1 MPFNSLQFAAFIII
15 VFLLY
20 LALKHKW
27 QNRLLLVASCAFY
40 AAWDWR
46 FLGLVF
52 ISITTDY
59 LCSLKIHASD
69 DEKIKKRFLILS
81 ILINL
86 SILGF
91 FKYFNF
97 FSANLAHLINLFGF
111 TVHPYVLKIIL
122 PIGISFYTFKT
133 MSYTIDVYTGKAEPT
148 RSYLDYALF
157 VSFFPLLLAGP
168 IMRAGD
174 LLPQIASKRKLT
186 LDKFYEGSYLIFWGL
201 FQKVFVADNLARWI
215 VDPSFNSAPPY
226 NGVKVLLVLYAF
238 AFQIYCDFAGYSN
251 IARGLG
257 RCLGFDIII
266 NFNLPY
272 FATNPQDFWQRWHIS
287 LSTWLRD
294 YLYSPISFSLRRWGA
309 WSVAIALL
317 ATFFLCG
324 LWHGAA
330 WTFVMWGIYWGVLLI
345 LYAMLKPLLG
355 IIKHSKN
362 DMTGKIWFWIKVA
375 GFFQLVCIGWL
386 IFRADSMAQAMQM
399 LHSIIYNFHF
409 ARKIGIFGL
418 AASIIIYILLLLSI
432 EIAQFAKK
440 DPLVIF
446 KFPAWLSC
454 ALYVIMYVLIVINT
468 TSDARGFM
476 YVRF

>member
-1 MPFNSLQFAAFIII
+1 MPFNSLQFPLFFVI

-27 QNRLLLVASCAFY
+27 QNRLLLLASCVFY

-59 LCSLKIHASD
+59 LCSLKIHSSD
-69 DEKIKKRFLILS
+69 SEKIKKRLLILS

-111 TVHPYVLKIIL
+111 SVHPYVLKIIL

-133 MSYTIDVYTGKAEPT
+133 MSYTIDVYTGKTEPT
-148 RSYLDYALF
+148 RNYLDYALF
-157 VSFFPLLLAGP
+157 VIFFPLLLAGP

-201 FQKVFVADNLARWI
+201 FQKVFVADNLARI
-215 VDPSFNSAPPY
+215 ADQVFNAPAPY
-226 NGVKVLLVLYAF
+226 NGASVILATYAF

-251 IARGLG
+251 MAMGIGK
-257 RCLGFDIII
+257 CLGFEITL

-272 FATNPQDFWQRWHIS
+272 FATNPQEFWQRWHIT
-287 LSTWLRD
+287 LSSWLRD
-294 YLYSPISFSLRRWGA
+294 YLYTPISFTLRRWGT
-309 WSVAIALL
+309 WGIGCALM
-317 ATFFLCG
+317 ATFLLCG
-324 LWHGAA
+324 LWHGAG
-330 WTFVMWGIYWGVLLI
+330 WTFILWGAYWGALII
-345 LYAMLKPLLG
+345 LYSLLKPMLARVPAAKSFTMQR
-355 IIKHSKN
+355 IRA
-362 DMTGKIWFWIKVA
+362 WVA
-375 GFFQLVCIGWL
+375 TICFFQFAALGWI
-386 IFRADSMAQAMQM
+386 IFRAKSLLQIKQ
-399 LHSIIYNFHF
+399 IIRSLAFNFTF
-409 ARKIGIFGL
+409 QDIELKNTALRFILFTCVLFIVEYCQYKASDLKVVFRFNLALRVILYLVCFYSLIFG
-418 AASIIIYILLLLSI
+418 AGHVREFIYF
-432 EIAQFAKK
+432 EF
-440 DPLVIF
+440 
-446 KFPAWLSC
+446 
-454 ALYVIMYVLIVINT
+454 
-468 TSDARGFM
+468 
-476 YVRF
+476 

>member
-1 MPFNSLQFAAFIII
+1 MPFNSLQFPLFFII
-15 VFLLY
+15 VFFLY

-27 QNRLLLVASCAFY
+27 QNRLLLVASCVFY

-69 DEKIKKRFLILS
+69 SEKIKKRFLILS

-97 FSANLAHLINLFGF
+97 FSANLAHLINLLGL
-111 TVHPYVLKIIL
+111 TVHPYILNIIL

-133 MSYTIDVYTGKAEPT
+133 MSYTIDVYTGKTEPT

-157 VSFFPLLLAGP
+157 VIFFPLLLAGP

-174 LLPQIASKRKLT
+174 LLPQISSPRKLS

-201 FQKVFVADNLARWI
+201 FQKVFVADNLARI
-215 VDPSFNSAPPY
+215 ADKVFNAPPPY
-226 NGVKVLLVLYAF
+226 NGAAVLLATYAF

-251 IARGLG
+251 MAMGIGK
-257 RCLGFDIII
+257 CLGFEITL

-272 FATNPQDFWQRWHIS
+272 FATNPQEFWQRWHIS

-294 YLYSPISFSLRRWGA
+294 YLYTPISFGLRRWGK
-309 WSVAIALL
+309 WGIGFALM
-317 ATFFLCG
+317 ATFLLCG
-324 LWHGAA
+324 LWHGAS
-330 WTFVMWGIYWGVLLI
+330 WQFILWGAYWGALLI
-345 LYAMLKPLLG
+345 LYALLKPLL
-355 IIKHSKN
+355 
-362 DMTGKIWFWIKVA
+362 TKIPGPKSSFGQKLWFIARVVC
-375 GFFQLVCIGWL
+375 FFQLICVGWL
-386 IFRADSMAQAMQM
+386 MFRAGSIGLIMQM
-399 LHSIIYNFHF
+399 LHSIVFNFYII
-409 ARKIGIFGL
+409 RKIGLFGL
-418 AASIIIYILLLLSI
+418 AISIIAYVILMLII
-432 EIAQFAKK
+432 EIVQFVRK
-440 DPLVIF
+440 DRFVIF
-446 KFPAWLSC
+446 KLSTWLSC
-454 ALYVIMYVLIVINT
+454 ALYVLIYVLIIMNAT
-468 TSDARGFM
+468 ANIRNFM
-476 YVRF
+476 YVKF